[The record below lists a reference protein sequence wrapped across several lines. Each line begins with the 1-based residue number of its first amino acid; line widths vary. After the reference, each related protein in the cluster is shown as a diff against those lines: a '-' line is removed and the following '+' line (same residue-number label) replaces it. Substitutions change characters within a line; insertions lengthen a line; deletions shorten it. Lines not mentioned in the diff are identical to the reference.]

1 MYLKRIKKEIP
12 DADALELLQRC
23 TQLMKPEDLSDIAG
37 VTFEEFL
44 TVAYTRIYE
53 PRKRLRS

>member
-23 TQLMKPEDLSDIAG
+23 TQLLKPDELATLAG